1 MISEIIISYRG
12 VSVSSLRVEIA
23 SATYYAAVV
32 GDRGWGLVGS
42 AGSCGVRR
50 ELFMLFP
57 PSPYSSGWQHLCS
70 TLLVS
75 LPDVSSSGRCV

>member
-1 MISEIIISYRG
+1 MISDIIISYRD

-57 PSPYSSGWQHLCS
+57 
-70 TLLVS
+70 S
-75 LPDVSSSGRCV
+75 LPIQQRVATPLFDLACTPS